1 MKPTTPR
8 TEPATSTRRSFLK
21 QAAAVATLSPF
32 ILPSRIHAAE
42 TGPNSLVNMAFIGM
56 GLQGR
61 ILLGNFLGQNI
72 KVVAVCDVDTTRR
85 EHALKIVQEFHTGNP
100 GKGAF
105 GCKSYADFREI
116 IARKDID
123 AVCIATP
130 DHWHALITLAALES
144 GKDVYC
150 EKPLTHNIHEAIE
163 VMAAVKRHQRVL
175 QTGSMQRSMSE
186 FRIACELVRNGVIGK
201 LERVTC
207 KVGDPSRPCDLPEE
221 PMEPGLDWDRW
232 VGPAPMR
239 PYNSALCPRG
249 VFDSYP
255 AWRSYV
261 EFGGGAV
268 CDFGAHHFDIAQ
280 WGLGMDESGPVEVR
294 PPAKADA
301 LSGAVMVYANGVT
314 VTQTGG
320 GNGMRFGGLRFYGTD
335 GEVEVDRGSFE
346 LVRGKETMIQA
357 ARAEKEYLTD
367 AKIRLYHSKSHYAD
381 FLERVADRKRPVAS
395 EVVGAHTAI
404 CCHLINLA
412 YAHRKTI
419 KWDPAKLAFTD
430 PSCDAG
436 WLTRNY
442 RAPWKA

>member
-1 MKPTTPR
+1 MKPTPPQ
-8 TEPATSTRRSFLK
+8 TEPSTSTRRSFLK
-21 QAAAVATLSPF
+21 QAGAVATLSPF
-32 ILPSRIHAAE
+32 ILPSRIRAAE
-42 TGPNSLVNMAFIGM
+42 TAPNSLVTMAFIGM
-56 GLQGR
+56 GLQNR
-61 ILLGNFLGQNI
+61 SLLGNFLGQNV

-85 EHALKIVQEFHTGNP
+85 EHALKIVREFHAGNP
-100 GKGAF
+100 QKGAF

-130 DHWHALITLAALES
+130 DHWHAPITLAALES

-201 LERVTC
+201 LERITC

-221 PMEPGLDWDRW
+221 SMEPGLDWDRW

-255 AWRSYV
+255 NWRSFA
-261 EFGGGAV
+261 EFGGGTGV

-280 WGLGMDESGPVEVR
+280 WGLGMDESGPVEVH
-294 PPAKADA
+294 PPEKADA
-301 LSGAVMVYANGVT
+301 LRGAVMVYANGIT

-320 GNGMRFGGLRFYGTD
+320 EGMRFGGLRFYGTD
-335 GEVEVDRGSFE
+335 GEVEVDRGNF
-346 LVRGKETMIQA
+346 LMVRGKETMIQA

-367 AKIRLYHSKSHYAD
+367 AKIRLYHSKSHGAD

-395 EVVGAHTAI
+395 EIEGAHTAI
-404 CCHLINLA
+404 CCHLMNLA

-419 KWDPAKLAFTD
+419 KWDPANLTFTD
-430 PSCDAG
+430 PTCDAA

-442 RAPWKA
+442 RAPWKV